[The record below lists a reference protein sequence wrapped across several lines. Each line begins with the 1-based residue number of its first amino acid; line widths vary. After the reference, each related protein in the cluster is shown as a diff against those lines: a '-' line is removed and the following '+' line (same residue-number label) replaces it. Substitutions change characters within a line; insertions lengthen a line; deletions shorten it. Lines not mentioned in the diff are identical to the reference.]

1 MIIMFS
7 NKKIILIILL
17 LMALSTTA
25 YFMLVVIP
33 AKIARQTYDGAK
45 QIGKDVA
52 SVFQLTPEI
61 TVNNTIVLQQRSPVL
76 ELATIK
82 QQFQH
87 QYSWKNTWAGSTKKI
102 NISGIFESKAGF
114 DLNKKFSIILRDDHA
129 TVLLPSPQVL
139 SVELVGDIKF
149 SDEHGI
155 WNWVDQQDR
164 ANAIEAFQRDARTYA
179 QQADFIQLA
188 RNNAKEK
195 LEAILKAHGKTVE
208 IVFDE
213 SAEVIAPER

>member
-1 MIIMFS
+1 LIMVS
-7 NKKIILIILL
+7 NRKIVLIILL
-17 LMALSTTA
+17 VMALSATT

-52 SVFQLTPEI
+52 SVFQLTPEVI
-61 TVNNTIVLQQRSPVL
+61 VNNTIILQQKSPVL

-87 QYSWKNTWAGSTKKI
+87 QYSWMNTWAGSTKKI
-102 NISGIFESKAGF
+102 NISGVFESKAGF
-114 DLNKKFSIILRDDHA
+114 DLNKRFSIAIHDEHA
-129 TVLLPSPQVL
+129 TVLLPAPQVL
-139 SVELVGDIKF
+139 SVELVGDVKF

-155 WNWVDQQDR
+155 WNWVNQQDR

-179 QQADFIQLA
+179 QQGEFVQMAK
-188 RNNAKEK
+188 NNAKEK
-195 LEAILKAHGKTVE
+195 LTAILKAHGKTAE
-208 IVFDE
+208 IVFDD
-213 SAEVIAPER
+213 SAKVIAPER